1 MNSVQLI
8 EDITK
13 IKQVRRNIYSFY
25 SRFSTV
31 YVLLIMLVL
40 AGLSTIYVPYY
51 LKEYSIPA
59 ILRLTNDNMFFSTMR
74 IRSLTYFCFII
85 SAGCLPHLHF
95 YNVSADCLHTQNS
108 DIFGLI
114 WTDRYYYSLVTL
126 LWFVSVPIILFYV
139 ASVNKD

>member
-1 MNSVQLI
+1 VQLI
-8 EDITK
+8 EDIAK
-13 IKQVRRNIYSFY
+13 IKQVRRNIYSVY
-25 SRFSTV
+25 SRASTV
-31 YVLLIMLVL
+31 FVLLIMLLL

-95 YNVSADCLHTQNS
+95 YNVHDVCLHTDNS
-108 DIFGLI
+108 DIFGI
-114 WTDRYYYSLVTL
+114 VWTDRYYYSLVTL
-126 LWFVSVPIILFYV
+126 LWFVSVPIILFYLS
-139 ASVNKD
+139 SVSKD